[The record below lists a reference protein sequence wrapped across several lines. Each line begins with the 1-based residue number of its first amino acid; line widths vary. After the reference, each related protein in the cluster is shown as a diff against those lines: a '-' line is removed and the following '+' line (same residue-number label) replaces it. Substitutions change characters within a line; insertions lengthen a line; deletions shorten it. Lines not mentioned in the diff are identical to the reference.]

1 MTTQKQ
7 IEANGQNA
15 LLSRGAVTEEGKAI
29 VSKNAIKHGIFTQDL
44 IISHG
49 EGKENREEYQEL
61 LNNLIQ
67 SLNPNDQMEHLLVEK
82 IAVDY
87 WRLRRVLRFEN
98 GTISKYP
105 GISVSEFYKKLNLAV
120 NKALEEVNKKTHFQM
135 KLDYNSKKVCM
146 FKKRFKTSK
155 KLREL
160 ISNLPNAYKEEYPII
175 KLLIKW
181 LQKKG
186 VDYVLGN
193 IKYTNENYKSNYK
206 KFLEKALKGNW
217 GIKIVYECETARKE
231 HEARQ
236 KKIYGDSWGIYK
248 TLSKEK
254 QAAVDNHIENDYLK
268 EHYPN
273 KDTRLW
279 YYFQGALDSILRIEI
294 PDYER
299 VEPKNIF
306 LESSYED

>member
-49 EGKENREEYQEL
+49 EGKEDKEEYQEL

-105 GISVSEFYKKLNLAV
+105 GISVSDFYKKLNLQGNNSYKTKEELDVEIA
-120 NKALEEVNKKTHFQM
+120 KQKKHLEEN
-135 KLDYNSKKVCM
+135 
-146 FKKRFKTSK
+146 
-155 KLREL
+155 
-160 ISNLPNAYKEEYPII
+160 NAYI
-175 KLLIKW
+175 K
-181 LQKKG
+181 
-186 VDYVLGN
+186 
-193 IKYTNENYKSNYK
+193 
-206 KFLEKALKGNW
+206 
-217 GIKIVYECETARKE
+217 C
-231 HEARQ
+231 
-236 KKIYGDSWGIYK
+236 
-248 TLSKEK
+248 
-254 QAAVDNHIENDYLK
+254 
-268 EHYPN
+268 
-273 KDTRLW
+273 
-279 YYFQGALDSILRIEI
+279 LR
-294 PDYER
+294 
-299 VEPKNIF
+299 
-306 LESSYED
+306 